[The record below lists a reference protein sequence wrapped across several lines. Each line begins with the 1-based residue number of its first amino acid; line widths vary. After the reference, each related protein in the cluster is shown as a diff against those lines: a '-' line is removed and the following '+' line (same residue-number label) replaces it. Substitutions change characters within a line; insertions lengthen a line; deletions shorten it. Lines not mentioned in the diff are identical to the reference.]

1 MQRKTSSSPS
11 GAPPAAPHGVAAVA
25 FWLRCEAPTSIHQET
40 HYPQRDTRIAS
51 VALQADLAA
60 ALALEP
66 TLSTLWFYPP
76 FTIALKVPPRR
87 RNQGDPTEG
96 NSDPSPYLWML
107 PKPQR
112 RSAVLSSS
120 SLLPLLSANRVYSD
134 KGKLGALVPSSGQ
147 GLAFRQTCDYPWVGT
162 TGASVKL
169 G

>member
-1 MQRKTSSSPS
+1 MLQAQEVYSVTLWLIFPSQHPSCPPVPVHVQRKTSSSPS

-40 HYPQRDTRIAS
+40 HYPRRDTRIAS
-51 VALQADLAA
+51 VALQPDLAA

-96 NSDPSPYLWML
+96 NSDPNPYLWML

-120 SLLPLLSANRVYSD
+120 SLLSRDPLS
-134 KGKLGALVPSSGQ
+134 Q
-147 GLAFRQTCDYPWVGT
+147 
-162 TGASVKL
+162 
-169 G
+169 